1 MLNVII
7 LILYRFGYGGDFL
20 GIGGTWNLNEE
31 KSPDAEIIASGVY
44 VGFLIYTS
52 VQLFTYLFG
61 TTKHKRELSDTI
73 MNVVGVLL
81 WLGVAGTALHYW
93 HGYQAPHDYT
103 AAASERMVSLIFWT
117 WPKRIKTLSSVFRL
131 DWLWDTWHCWQLPF
145 TLLTQCS
152 HLFTMQRLRMT
163 NTKRSKLYPLFTY
176 FANTME
182 TSYQRIIII

>member
-1 MLNVII
+1 MTNSFFFFKVLNVII

-44 VGFLIYTS
+44 VGFLIYTC

-93 HGYQAPHDYT
+93 HGYQPVHDFT
-103 AAASERMVSLIFWT
+103 AAASERMVSNVNFLLDLIALH
-117 WPKRIKTLSSVFRL
+117 KLS
-131 DWLWDTWHCWQLPF
+131 
-145 TLLTQCS
+145 
-152 HLFTMQRLRMT
+152 
-163 NTKRSKLYPLFTY
+163 
-176 FANTME
+176 
-182 TSYQRIIII
+182 

>member
-1 MLNVII
+1 MTNREFQLLQVLNIII

-93 HGYQAPHDYT
+93 HGYQAPHDFT
-103 AAASERMVSLIFWT
+103 AAASERMVWT
-117 WPKRIKTLSSVFRL
+117 SINSDPFVMLTVTSTFFRSV
-131 DWLWDTWHCWQLPF
+131 
-145 TLLTQCS
+145 
-152 HLFTMQRLRMT
+152 
-163 NTKRSKLYPLFTY
+163 
-176 FANTME
+176 
-182 TSYQRIIII
+182 

>member
-1 MLNVII
+1 MLMTNSTIFTLKVLNVVI

-44 VGFLIYTS
+44 VGFLIYTC

-93 HGYQAPHDYT
+93 HGYQPVHDFT
-103 AAASERMVSLIFWT
+103 AAASERMVC
-117 WPKRIKTLSSVFRL
+117 IKYHGFYFMTNIRLYLRL
-131 DWLWDTWHCWQLPF
+131 DL
-145 TLLTQCS
+145 
-152 HLFTMQRLRMT
+152 
-163 NTKRSKLYPLFTY
+163 
-176 FANTME
+176 
-182 TSYQRIIII
+182 

>member
-1 MLNVII
+1 MPSVETIATIFIKVFKLVLNII
-7 LILYRFGYGGDFL
+7 VLILYRFGYGGDFL

-44 VGFLIYTS
+44 VGYLIYTC

-93 HGYQAPHDYT
+93 HGYQAPHDFT
-103 AAASERMVSLIFWT
+103 AAASERMVGLIMGY
-117 WPKRIKTLSSVFRL
+117 L
-131 DWLWDTWHCWQLPF
+131 
-145 TLLTQCS
+145 TLLTAA
-152 HLFTMQRLRMT
+152 
-163 NTKRSKLYPLFTY
+163 LYLADSVLAFIHY
-176 FANTME
+176 AKSENE
-182 TSYQRIIII
+182 KY

>member
-1 MLNVII
+1 MPPVETIATIFVKVFKLVLNVII

-44 VGFLIYTS
+44 VGFLIYTC

-93 HGYQAPHDYT
+93 HGYQPVHDFT
-103 AAASERMVSLIFWT
+103 AAASERMVGLIMGY
-117 WPKRIKTLSSVFRL
+117 L
-131 DWLWDTWHCWQLPF
+131 
-145 TLLTQCS
+145 TLLVAA
-152 HLFTMQRLRMT
+152 
-163 NTKRSKLYPLFTY
+163 LYLADSVLAFLHY
-176 FANTME
+176 AKSENE
-182 TSYQRIIII
+182 KY

>member
-1 MLNVII
+1 MPSVETIGTIFIKVFKLILNIVI

-93 HGYQAPHDYT
+93 HGYQPPHDFT
-103 AAASERMVSLIFWT
+103 AAASERMVGLIMGY
-117 WPKRIKTLSSVFRL
+117 L
-131 DWLWDTWHCWQLPF
+131 
-145 TLLTQCS
+145 TLLVAA
-152 HLFTMQRLRMT
+152 
-163 NTKRSKLYPLFTY
+163 LYLADSVLAFIHY
-176 FANTME
+176 AKAENDK
-182 TSYQRIIII
+182 Y

>member
-31 KSPDAEIIASGVY
+31 KSPDAEIIASGVL
-44 VGFLIYTS
+44 VGYMIYTS

-103 AAASERMVSLIFWT
+103 AAASERMVKPDDCHFLLNDAKIDKFQVGLIMGY
-117 WPKRIKTLSSVFRL
+117 LM
-131 DWLWDTWHCWQLPF
+131 
-145 TLLTQCS
+145 LLTAA
-152 HLFTMQRLRMT
+152 
-163 NTKRSKLYPLFTY
+163 LYLADSVLAFIHY
-176 FANTME
+176 AKAENDK
-182 TSYQRIIII
+182 Y

>member
-1 MLNVII
+1 MPSVETIGSIFVKVFKLVLNIII

-44 VGFLIYTS
+44 VGYLIYTS

-93 HGYQAPHDYT
+93 HGYQAPHDF
-103 AAASERMVSLIFWT
+103 ASAVASERMVGLI
-117 WPKRIKTLSSVFRL
+117 LGYL
-131 DWLWDTWHCWQLPF
+131 
-145 TLLTQCS
+145 TLLTAA
-152 HLFTMQRLRMT
+152 
-163 NTKRSKLYPLFTY
+163 LYLADSVLAFIHY
-176 FANTME
+176 AKAENE
-182 TSYQRIIII
+182 KY

>member
-1 MLNVII
+1 MLNIII
-7 LILYRFGYGGDFL
+7 LCLYRFGYGGDFL

-44 VGFLIYTS
+44 VGFLIYTC

-93 HGYQAPHDYT
+93 HGYQPVHDFT
-103 AAASERMVSLIFWT
+103 AAAPERMVRYTNKAFVEFILSPLKLLISDW
-117 WPKRIKTLSSVFRL
+117 INHGIL
-131 DWLWDTWHCWQLPF
+131 DIASGCP
-145 TLLTQCS
+145 LLG
-152 HLFTMQRLRMT
+152 
-163 NTKRSKLYPLFTY
+163 
-176 FANTME
+176 
-182 TSYQRIIII
+182 

>member
-44 VGFLIYTS
+44 VGYLIYTC
-52 VQLFTYLFG
+52 VQLFTFLFG

-93 HGYQAPHDYT
+93 HGYQPPHDYL
-103 AAASERMVSLIFWT
+103 AAASERMVSDRSHQKHFLNCSQSC
-117 WPKRIKTLSSVFRL
+117 RSV
-131 DWLWDTWHCWQLPF
+131 
-145 TLLTQCS
+145 
-152 HLFTMQRLRMT
+152 
-163 NTKRSKLYPLFTY
+163 
-176 FANTME
+176 
-182 TSYQRIIII
+182 

>member
-1 MLNVII
+1 MLNVIV

-31 KSPDAEIIASGVY
+31 KSPDAEIIASGVI
-44 VGFLIYTS
+44 VGYLIYTC

-93 HGYQAPHDYT
+93 HGYQPVHDFT
-103 AAASERMVSLIFWT
+103 AAASERMVWISPRTLNSKTSRYFNLSFHFSGWFNYGILDFADGCTLPGRFSVGLPPLCKERERQILSFWG
-117 WPKRIKTLSSVFRL
+117 TL
-131 DWLWDTWHCWQLPF
+131 
-145 TLLTQCS
+145 
-152 HLFTMQRLRMT
+152 
-163 NTKRSKLYPLFTY
+163 PLFNFLFIKPMKT
-176 FANTME
+176 F
-182 TSYQRIIII
+182 S

>member
-1 MLNVII
+1 M
-7 LILYRFGYGGDFL
+7 ILYRFGYGGDFL

-44 VGFLIYTS
+44 VGYLIYTS

-93 HGYQAPHDYT
+93 HGYQALHDFT
-103 AAASERMVSLIFWT
+103 AASSERMVSVISVEPFDHHIEIYVFQVGLIMGY
-117 WPKRIKTLSSVFRL
+117 L
-131 DWLWDTWHCWQLPF
+131 
-145 TLLTQCS
+145 TLLTAA
-152 HLFTMQRLRMT
+152 
-163 NTKRSKLYPLFTY
+163 LYLADSVLAFIHY
-176 FANTME
+176 AKHENDK
-182 TSYQRIIII
+182 Y